1 MVIAKPVYGKLFI
14 FFADCDLC
22 KERSTKRNDRAV
34 AAGWKY
40 PHGGDE
46 TVASGSPFLA
56 RAGLELAY
64 LSGYSR
70 LMQRRTGGAGVILRF
85 ERVRPRRTARFQPLQ
100 ACEITP
106 RFLDRAIGALKRWKF
121 DIVSMDEVCRRAVTL
136 ASPRRFVCLT
146 FDGGYKDMITSAYP
160 VLAKHGVPFTI
171 YVPTAFP
178 DRLGEAWW
186 LALEEVVARENRISL
201 VMDGREQ
208 RFDVGDTSEK
218 YQLYDFLA
226 GWMRALPPPD
236 LSVAINDLCK
246 RYSVNLAAL
255 SREAMMGWDDLTR
268 LAADPLVTMAS
279 ATVNYPV
286 LSNLRDADALRE
298 MAMGRAV
305 AEAAFQRDV
314 RHFAYPF
321 GDRAAFGRQH
331 VGMAEEAGFASAV
344 SAISGVVRTEGRTNL
359 HALPRIAW
367 DGRRRSLRV
376 MRVLLS
382 GVTFPRPTSQQPR
395 HAPSPTQLGFTRV
408 GHRNLSK
415 SDISDFDGRGLG

>member
-14 FFADCDLC
+14 FFGDCDLC
-22 KERSTKRNDRAV
+22 KERSTKSNDRAV
-34 AAGWKY
+34 SAGWKY

-160 VLAKHGVPFTI
+160 VLAKHGVPFTV

-178 DRLGEAWW
+178 DGLGEAWW
-186 LALEEVVARENRISL
+186 LALEQIIGRENRLSL
-201 VMDGREQ
+201 EIDRKE
-208 RFDVGDTSEK
+208 RHFDIASTAEK
-218 YQLYDFLA
+218 YQLYEFLEN
-226 GWMRALPPPD
+226 WMRSLAPPAL
-236 LSVAINDLCK
+236 SSAIKDLCT
-246 RYSVNLAAL
+246 RYSVDLAAVARDA
-255 SREAMMGWDDLTR
+255 SMDWNDLAK
-268 LAADPLVTMAS
+268 LAADPLVTIGS
-279 ATVNYPV
+279 ATVNYPI
-286 LSNLRDADALRE
+286 LSSLKDADALRE
-298 MAMGRAV
+298 MTMGRAV
-305 AEAAFQRDV
+305 AQSAFHRDV

-321 GDRAAFGRQH
+321 GDRATFRRQH
-331 VGMAEEAGFASAV
+331 VAMADEAGFASAA
-344 SAISGVVRTEGRTNL
+344 SAISGVVEAEGRTNL
-359 HALPRIAW
+359 HALPRIVW
-367 DGRRRSLRV
+367 DGRQRSLRA
-376 MRVLLS
+376 MRVILS
-382 GVTFPRPTSQQPR
+382 GVTFPAAKR
-395 HAPSPTQLGFTRV
+395 A
-408 GHRNLSK
+408 
-415 SDISDFDGRGLG
+415 RGSRA